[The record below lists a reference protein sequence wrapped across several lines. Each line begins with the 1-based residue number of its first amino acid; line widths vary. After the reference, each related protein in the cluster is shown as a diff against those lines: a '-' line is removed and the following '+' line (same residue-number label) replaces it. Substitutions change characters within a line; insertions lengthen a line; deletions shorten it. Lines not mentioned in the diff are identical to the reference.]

1 MAAHAIKPV
10 LDTLADIEA
19 FERVPLQQRFP
30 AQNALQLIEQSA
42 AAYGDDPALDFLLT
56 GRRDE
61 IPQTLSF
68 RDLANL
74 TRQTANL
81 LSSLGLQGDQSVSIL
96 LPMLPQSHPLILGS
110 QVAGLANPV
119 NPLLEPAHIA
129 EIMQAADAHIIACLA
144 PSPHSDLWQKLVSL
158 LPSLPKVHTVLAV
171 HQPGLTDPAAPLEI
185 QGSRV
190 KVIDYNTALA
200 KQPADRLVQ
209 TRDLGANTLAA
220 CFHTGGTT
228 GKPKIAQLTHGN
240 MAYLGQLA
248 QVLNSHLGRQTALC
262 GLPLFH
268 IFGVIILGI
277 GAFSSGNRIVL
288 LTPAGFRNPEVI
300 KNLWHHVARF
310 KAFSFS
316 AVPTVLTALAQIP
329 TGDDDIS
336 CLNRISS
343 GAAPLSPAFEK
354 RFEEQFKVMIT
365 NGYGMTETTSL
376 ITRPPE
382 TQPPGSVGLRL
393 PYSQVRIARLD
404 GTHVISDCA
413 AGETGVVLVKGP
425 QVFAGYKADSDNRQ
439 AWIENEWFNTGD
451 LGYLDENGFLYLTG
465 RAKDLII
472 RSGHNIDPELIEEPL
487 NRHPDVLSAIAV
499 GMPDPYAGELPMA
512 YVVAR
517 PGSAVTVEQLLAWCE
532 AEVSERAAIPKRIEL
547 IASMP
552 MTAVGKIFRPVLREQ
567 ISTKVLTEH
576 LAAQG
581 IDAQVSCKADNKL
594 GMTAT
599 VTVTAGTGQNRSEL
613 AERIAGLLSP
623 YNIVVSISC

>member
-1 MAAHAIKPV
+1 MPAIKPV

-19 FERVPLQQRFP
+19 FEQTPLHQQFP
-30 AQNALQLIEQSA
+30 ANNALELIEQSA
-42 AAYGDDPALDFLLT
+42 RLYGDDPALDFLLT

-61 IPQTLSF
+61 IPQTFSF
-68 RDLANL
+68 RDLASL

-81 LSSLGLQGDQSVSIL
+81 LASLGLKGDEAVSIL

-110 QVAGLANPV
+110 QVAGLANPI

-129 EIMQAADAHIIACLA
+129 EIIQASDARIIACLA
-144 PSPHSDLWQKLVSL
+144 PSPHSDLWQKLL
-158 LPSLPKVHTVLAV
+158 QILPDLPKIHTILAV
-171 HQPGLTDPAAPLEI
+171 HQTGLTDPTASLDIP
-185 QGSRV
+185 GSNI
-190 KVIDYNTALA
+190 KVIDFNTAQA
-200 KQPADRLVQ
+200 KQTSDHLTHPRVLTAD
-209 TRDLGANTLAA
+209 TLAA

-248 QVLNSHLGRQTALC
+248 RVLNSHIGRQTALC

-310 KAFSFS
+310 KANSFS

-329 TGDDDIS
+329 VGDEDIS
-336 CLNRISS
+336 CLTRINS

-354 RFEEQFKVMIT
+354 RFEERYNVMVT

-382 TQPPGSVGLRL
+382 VQPAGSVGLRL
-393 PYSQVRIARLD
+393 PYSQVRIAKIEGNR
-404 GTHVISDCA
+404 VIEDCVL
-413 AGETGVVLVKGP
+413 GRSGVVLVKGP
-425 QVFAGYKADSDNRQ
+425 QIFAGYKAANDNAQ
-439 AWIENEWFNTGD
+439 AWVEDGWFNTGD
-451 LGYLDENGFLYLTG
+451 LGYMDSDGFLYLTG

-472 RSGHNIDPELIEEPL
+472 RSGHNIDPEIIEEPL
-487 NRHPDVLSAIAV
+487 NKHPDILSAIAV

-512 YVVAR
+512 YVVLR
-517 PGSAVTVEQLLAWCE
+517 PGSSVTPEELLDYCE
-532 AEVSERAAIPKRIEL
+532 SEVSERAAIPKRIE
-547 IASMP
+547 IITSMP
-552 MTAVGKIFRPVLREQ
+552 LTAVGKIFRPLLREQ
-567 ISTKVLTEH
+567 ISATILREDLKH
-576 LAAQG
+576 QG
-581 IDAQVSCKADNKL
+581 VIAEVSCKVDSKI
-594 GMTAT
+594 GMTASVKLANANDQAKT
-599 VTVTAGTGQNRSEL
+599 SE
-613 AERIAGLLSP
+613 LLSP
-623 YNIVVSISC
+623 YNIVVSYAS

>member
-1 MAAHAIKPV
+1 MPAIKPV
-10 LDTLADIEA
+10 LDTVADIEA
-19 FERVPLQQRFP
+19 FEQIPLERQFP
-30 AQNALQLIEQSA
+30 AKTALELIEHSA
-42 AAYGDDPALDFLLT
+42 RLYGDDPALDFLLT

-68 RDLANL
+68 NDLARL

-81 LSSLGLQGDQSVSIL
+81 LSSLELKGDEAVSIL

-110 QVAGLANPV
+110 QVAGLANPI
-119 NPLLEPAHIA
+119 NPLLEPGHIA
-129 EIMQAADAHIIACLA
+129 EIIQAADARIVACLA
-144 PSPHSDLWQKLVSL
+144 PSPHSDLWQKLL
-158 LPSLPKVHTVLAV
+158 QILPGLPKIHTVLAV
-171 HQPGLTDPAAPLEI
+171 HQPGLTDPAARLEI
-185 QGSRV
+185 PGSHV
-190 KVIDYNTALA
+190 NVIDFNIALA
-200 KQPADRLVQ
+200 KQESDRL
-209 TRDLGANTLAA
+209 THPRALKADTLAA

-248 QVLNSHLGRQTALC
+248 RVLNAHIGRQTALC

-310 KAFSFS
+310 RANSFS

-329 TGDDDIS
+329 VGDDDIS
-336 CLNRISS
+336 CLTRINS

-354 RFEEQFKVMIT
+354 RFEERYQVMVT

-382 TQPPGSVGLRL
+382 VQPAGSVGLRL
-393 PYSQVRIARLD
+393 PYSQIRIAKLE
-404 GTHVISDCA
+404 GSTVIENCA
-413 AGETGVVLVKGP
+413 IGKTGVVLVKGP
-425 QVFAGYKADSDNRQ
+425 QIFAGYKSESDNAQ
-439 AWIENEWFNTGD
+439 AWVEDGWFNTGD
-451 LGYLDENGFLYLTG
+451 LGYMDNDGFLYLTG

-472 RSGHNIDPELIEEPL
+472 RSGHNIDPEIIEEPL
-487 NRHPDVLSAIAV
+487 NRHPDILSAIAV

-512 YVVAR
+512 YVVLR
-517 PGSAVTVEQLLAWCE
+517 PGTTTTSAELLAFCE
-532 AEVSERAAIPKRIEL
+532 AEVPERAAIPKRIEI

-552 MTAVGKIFRPVLREQ
+552 MTAVGKIFRPLLREQ
-567 ISTKVLTEH
+567 ISAKVLQEH
-576 LAAQG
+576 LRQQG
-581 IDAQVSCKADNKL
+581 IDAEIICRTDSKL
-594 GMTAT
+594 GMTA
-599 VTVTAGTGQNRSEL
+599 SIKL
-613 AERIAGLLSP
+613 AEISDQATAAEILSP
-623 YNIVVSISC
+623 YNIVVNYLN

>member
-1 MAAHAIKPV
+1 MAATAIKPV

-19 FERVPLQQRFP
+19 FERVPLHQQFP
-30 AQNALQLIEQSA
+30 AQNALALIEQSA
-42 AAYGDDPALDFLLT
+42 EAYGDDPALDFLLT

-68 RDLANL
+68 RDLADL

-81 LSSLGLQGDQSVSIL
+81 LFSLGLQPNEAVSIL

-129 EIMQAADAHIIACLA
+129 EIMQAADARIIACLA
-144 PSPHSDLWQKLVSL
+144 PSPHSDLWQKLTSL
-158 LPSLPKVHTVLAV
+158 LPSLPNIHTVLAV
-171 HQPGLTDPAAPLEI
+171 HQPGLTDSTASLEI
-185 QGSRV
+185 AGCNV
-190 KVIDYNTALA
+190 KVIDFNTALA
-200 KQPADRLVQ
+200 KQPADRLIQ
-209 TRDLGANTLAA
+209 QRELSANTLAA

-248 QVLNSHLGRQTALC
+248 RVLNSHLGRTTALC

-277 GAFSSGNRIVL
+277 GAFASGNRIVL

-310 KAFSFS
+310 NAFSFS

-329 TGDDDIS
+329 TAEDDIS

-354 RFEEQFKVMIT
+354 RFEEQYKVMIT

-382 TQPPGSVGLRL
+382 SQPPGSVGLRL
-393 PYSQVRIARLD
+393 PYSQVRIVKLD
-404 GTHVISDCA
+404 GTRVISDCA
-413 AGETGVVLVKGP
+413 LGDTGVVLVKGP
-425 QVFAGYKADSDNRQ
+425 QVFAGYKDARDNQQ
-439 AWIENEWFNTGD
+439 AWIETEWFNTGD
-451 LGYLDENGFLYLTG
+451 LGYLDNDGFLYLTG

-487 NRHPDVLSAIAV
+487 NRHPDVLAAIAV

-512 YVVAR
+512 FVVAR
-517 PGSAVTVEQLLAWCE
+517 PGSSVTASQLLAWCE
-532 AEVSERAAIPKRIEL
+532 SEVSERAAIPKRIEL
-547 IASMP
+547 IATMP
-552 MTAVGKIFRPVLREQ
+552 MTAVGKIFRPLLREQ
-567 ISTKVLTEH
+567 ISTQVLTEH
-576 LAAQG
+576 LKAEG
-581 IDAQVSCKADNKL
+581 IDAQVHCKADNKQ

-599 VTVTAGTGQNRSEL
+599 IKL
-613 AERIAGLLSP
+613 ASDSAEVRDKVAAVLSP
-623 YNIVVSISC
+623 YNVVVTISN

>member
-1 MAAHAIKPV
+1 MPAIKPV
-10 LDTLADIEA
+10 LDTVADIEA
-19 FERVPLQQRFP
+19 FEQIPLSQQFP
-30 AQNALQLIEQSA
+30 ASNALELIEQSA
-42 AAYGDDPALDFLLT
+42 ELYGDDPALDFLLT

-68 RDLANL
+68 RDLASL

-81 LSSLGLQGDQSVSIL
+81 LTGLGLKGNEAVSIL

-110 QVAGLANPV
+110 QVAGLANPI
-119 NPLLEPAHIA
+119 NPLLEPGHIA
-129 EIMQAADAHIIACLA
+129 EIIQASDARIIACLA
-144 PSPHSDLWQKLVSL
+144 PSPHSDLWQKLL
-158 LPSLPKVHTVLAV
+158 QILPGLPNIHTVLAV
-171 HQPGLTDPAAPLEI
+171 HQAGLTDPTARLEI
-185 QGSRV
+185 PGSNV
-190 KVIDYNTALA
+190 KVIDFNTEQA
-200 KQPADRLVQ
+200 KHVSDHLTHPRQLTAD
-209 TRDLGANTLAA
+209 TLAA

-248 QVLNSHLGRQTALC
+248 RVLNAHIGRQTALC

-310 KAFSFS
+310 RANSFA

-329 TGDDDIS
+329 VGDEDIS
-336 CLNRISS
+336 CLTRINS

-354 RFEEQFKVMIT
+354 RFEERYNVMVT

-382 TQPPGSVGLRL
+382 VQPAGSVGLRL
-393 PYSQVRIARLD
+393 PYSRIRIVRLE
-404 GTHVISDCA
+404 GTGIIEEC
-413 AGETGVVLVKGP
+413 GIGQTGVVLVRGP
-425 QVFAGYKADSDNRQ
+425 QIFAGYKAANDNAQ
-439 AWIENEWFNTGD
+439 AWIEGDWFNTGD
-451 LGYLDENGFLYLTG
+451 LGYVDSDGFLYLTG

-472 RSGHNIDPELIEEPL
+472 RSGHNIDPEIIEEPL

-512 YVVAR
+512 FVVLR
-517 PGSAVTVEQLLAWCE
+517 PGATVTPQALLTYCE
-532 AEVSERAAIPKRIEL
+532 TEVSERAAIPKRIEI
-547 IASMP
+547 IAAMP
-552 MTAVGKIFRPVLREQ
+552 LTAVGKIFRPLLREQ
-567 ISTKVLTEH
+567 ISASILQEH
-576 LAAQG
+576 LQQQG
-581 IDAQVSCKADNKL
+581 IAADVSCKVDNKT
-594 GMTAT
+594 GMTASIKL
-599 VTVTAGTGQNRSEL
+599 VDNNNQARASEM
-613 AERIAGLLSP
+613 LSP
-623 YNIVVSISC
+623 YNIVVNYLA